1 MKYAARRGQHR
12 RRQWTALASCRS
24 GLILSLALA
33 ACANLSP
40 PGAVTGSSPETNGVA
55 PTPSL
60 AAATAPGGKSR
71 REQDTAA
78 REAAPPARA
87 AREVSDPG
95 KEALPPR
102 DQLSSIYF
110 SLGSYSFDRDAKAAL
125 KSHAARLMADP
136 RLLVT
141 LIGHTDDLGSKEYN
155 DALCIRRADA
165 VKQALLDLGV
175 APRQIRLSTRYG
187 YEKAPPEPCPTE
199 ACRKRLR
206 RVELRFDSTTLA
218 H

>member
-40 PGAVTGSSPETNGVA
+40 PGAVMGSSPETNGVA

-110 SLGSYSFDRDAKAAL
+110 SLGSYSFDRDAKAVCD
-125 KSHAARLMADP
+125 RLMAVQLP
-136 RLLVT
+136 VRKPIARPLHLR
-141 LIGHTDDLGSKEYN
+141 EP
-155 DALCIRRADA
+155 
-165 VKQALLDLGV
+165 V
-175 APRQIRLSTRYG
+175 AMSAG
-187 YEKAPPEPCPTE
+187 CEDE
-199 ACRKRLR
+199 
-206 RVELRFDSTTLA
+206 
-218 H
+218 